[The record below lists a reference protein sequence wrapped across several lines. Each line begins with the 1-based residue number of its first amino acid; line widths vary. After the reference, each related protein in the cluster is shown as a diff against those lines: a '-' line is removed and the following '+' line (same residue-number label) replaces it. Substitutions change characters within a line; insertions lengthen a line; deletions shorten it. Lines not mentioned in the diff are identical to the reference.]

1 MLSFLTSTS
10 TTLNEQDKLRNIDL
24 LIYDTF
30 LFPKKNNNNSEN
42 KTESIKDTKKH
53 DPKKVRKVVKEL
65 RNFVNNNN

>member
-1 MLSFLTSTS
+1 MLSFLTPTCN
-10 TTLNEQDKLRNIDL
+10 TLNEQDKLRNIDL

>member
-30 LFPKKNNNNSEN
+30 LFPKKNNNSEN

-65 RNFVNNNN
+65 KNFVNNNN

>member
-1 MLSFLTSTS
+1 MLSFLTNSS
-10 TTLNEQDKLRNIDL
+10 NTLNEQDKLRNIDL

-30 LFPKKNNNNSEN
+30 LFPKKNNNKSEN

-65 RNFVNNNN
+65 KNFVNNNN